1 MKFAFMKA
9 HKHRFSVERMSKI
22 LGVSK
27 QGFYKFLRRTPS
39 SRERENIRV
48 ASSLKTAHMASRRTY
63 GHRRLY
69 QELRAQGYSISK
81 KRVIRLMKINNIIP
95 KYKKPFRVT
104 TMSNHGLRASP
115 NILRREFGANAPNQ
129 KWVSDISYI
138 PTKEGFIYLAVIID
152 LFSRQIV
159 GMQMSTTLSTRLL
172 TDSFNQAM
180 LHRSPCHL
188 LFHSDQGVQYA
199 SLEFRNLL
207 DKNKIT
213 QSMSRRGNCWDNAVS
228 ESFFGTLKLELM
240 SNNKFHSKR
249 HARES
254 IFEYINVFY
263 NRKRRHSTLGYL
275 PPAEFE
281 AKFYK
286 SRNSVN

>member
-1 MKFAFMKA
+1 
-9 HKHRFSVERMSKI
+9 MSKI

-27 QGFYKFLRRTPS
+27 QGFYKFLGRAPS
-39 SRERENIRV
+39 LRERENIRV
-48 ASSLKTAHMASRRTY
+48 ASSLKSVHLASRRTY

-69 QELRAQGYSISK
+69 QELKSQGYSINK
-81 KRVIRLMKINNIIP
+81 KRVIRLMKINNITP
-95 KYKKPFRVT
+95 QYKKPFRVT
-104 TMSNHGLRASP
+104 TESGHGLKVSS
-115 NILRREFGANAPNQ
+115 NILARDFCASAPDQ

-152 LFSRQIV
+152 LYSRRVV
-159 GMQMSTTLSTRLL
+159 GMQMSTTLNTQIII
-172 TDSFNQAM
+172 DSFNQAM
-180 LHRSPCHL
+180 LHRCPSHL

-199 SLEFRNLL
+199 STDFRILL
-207 DKNKIT
+207 SKNQIT

-228 ESFFGTLKLELM
+228 ESFFGTLKQELLL
-240 SNNKFHSKR
+240 NNKFHSKQ

-275 PPAEFE
+275 PPEEFE